1 MFHTLHDHKSTKEE
15 EIKERFRLGGPNEL
29 YFGKGNR
36 VIDQYNR
43 RRNILARIKDNDE
56 KFRKTKHK
64 IKLVVYKNGFILN
77 NCPFRDR
84 ALPENNDFMES
95 VEKGNIPQEFIRR
108 GIKDL
113 GILLINR
120 KTEIYNSR
128 LYKSLP
134 TSFDYLD
141 ISKNKYQNQTYK
153 RDFRKM
159 HPLDA
164 FFQSQK
170 EIRNVKDNL
179 SYSTRTERIP
189 NRLCR
194 ASSQET
200 RRAFVPFSGRGI
212 LLANAKIDGTLIK
225 DEIKVDHSRP
235 ICDVNIMLSSG
246 EFLECK
252 FNYDH
257 TVKDIYNYVRGK
269 SKIKDFILFD
279 TFSSVTYLDFERT
292 VEELKLGETILA
304 QRKK

>member
-1 MFHTLHDHKSTKEE
+1 MLRTLHEHKSTKEE

-141 ISKNKYQNQTYK
+141 ISQNKYQNQTYK

-170 EIRNVKDNL
+170 EIKNVKDNL

-279 TFSSVTYLDFERT
+279 TFSSATYLDFERT
-292 VEELKLGETILA
+292 VEELKLGETVLA

>member
-1 MFHTLHDHKSTKEE
+1 MFHTLYDHKSTKEE

-141 ISKNKYQNQTYK
+141 ISQNKNQNQTYK

-170 EIRNVKDNL
+170 EIKNVKDNL
-179 SYSTRTERIP
+179 SYSTRNERIP

-279 TFSSVTYLDFERT
+279 TFSSVIYLDFERT

>member
-84 ALPENNDFMES
+84 ALQENNDFMES
-95 VEKGNIPQEFIRR
+95 VEKGNIPQEFIRK

-120 KTEIYNSR
+120 KTEMFHSR
-128 LYKSLP
+128 LYQSLP

-141 ISKNKYQNQTYK
+141 ISQNKYQNQTYK

-170 EIRNVKDNL
+170 DIRNPKDNL
-179 SYSTRTERIP
+179 SYSSRTERIP
-189 NRLCR
+189 NRS
-194 ASSQET
+194 SSQET
-200 RRAFVPFSGRGI
+200 IRVFVPFSGRGI

-235 ICDVNIMLSSG
+235 ICGVNIILSSG

-252 FNYDH
+252 FNSNH
-257 TVKDIYNYVRGK
+257 TVGDIYNYVRGK

-279 TFSSVTYLDFERT
+279 TFSSATYLDFERT
-292 VEELKLGETILA
+292 VEELKLGETVLA
-304 QRKK
+304 QKKK

>member
-1 MFHTLHDHKSTKEE
+1 M
-15 EIKERFRLGGPNEL
+15 
-29 YFGKGNR
+29 
-36 VIDQYNR
+36 IDQYNR

-141 ISKNKYQNQTYK
+141 ISQNKYQNQTYK

-170 EIRNVKDNL
+170 EIKNVKDNL

-279 TFSSVTYLDFERT
+279 TFSSATYLDFERT
-292 VEELKLGETILA
+292 VEELKLGETVLA